1 MHFDW
6 FVMPSKTITD
16 YFRLLQAP
24 LHNQR
29 RFTTALFVL
38 AMYSP
43 TGYGEPVKWRIQTCA
58 TQDCNVGCKFLPAL
72 AWFTPAVEQ
81 GAIIRHHVIEGKEG
95 QSQYQG
101 CTITD
106 AANWACQESSQ
117 SGRMQP
123 VHRMVKGIPSVIG
136 GTASQQSGTYICYQP
151 A

>member
-1 MHFDW
+1 MRFS
-6 FVMPSKTITD
+6 FYIA
-16 YFRLLQAP
+16 LLLSAE
-24 LHNQR
+24 LHSGS
-29 RFTTALFVL
+29 VL
-38 AMYSP
+38 A
-43 TGYGEPVKWRIQTCA
+43 EPAKWRIQTCA

-106 AANWACQESSQ
+106 AANWSCQEGSQ
-117 SGRMQP
+117 NGRVQP
-123 VHRMVKGIPSVIG
+123 IHRMVKGIPSAIG